1 MKTIIRITND
11 YNGTLSYDNFKEYI
25 NYLVHEMDIF
35 CEVKNNKFNNI
46 VEDEK
51 NYAGNKDD
59 YSKQTIVNATGY
71 SQNEWETY
79 VLYHNLEEDDRNLIS
94 LVKQLKRSFT
104 HFNDYQ
110 VEKFE
115 RTTIDGKDFDSE
127 PHDYTCLCIDFIEFP
142 EKKDIIKEYN
152 EIYGVDYDE
161 YIVEI

>member
-35 CEVKNNKFNNI
+35 CEVKNNNLNNI

-152 EIYGVDYDE
+152 EIYGVDYEE
-161 YIVEI
+161 YIIEI

>member
-11 YNGTLSYDNFKEYI
+11 YNGTLSYDNFKEDI

-35 CEVKNNKFNNI
+35 CEVKNNNLNNI

-127 PHDYTCLCIDFIEFP
+127 PHDYTCFCIDFIEFP
-142 EKKDIIKEYN
+142 EEKDIIKEYN
-152 EIYGVDYDE
+152 EIYGIDYDE

>member
-11 YNGTLSYDNFKEYI
+11 YNGTLSYDNFKEDI
-25 NYLVHEMDIF
+25 NYLVNEMDIF
-35 CEVKNNKFNNI
+35 CEVKNNNLNNI

-142 EKKDIIKEYN
+142 EKEDIIKEYN
-152 EIYGVDYDE
+152 EIYGVDYEE
-161 YIVEI
+161 YIIEI